1 MFRLKANKTSLY
13 KLVGEFEDLPPMR
26 RVTITKAYRTPDWW
40 LKWTNADGLLCV
52 AFFSTCMGKALL
64 SIDKK
69 EFCGPQVSHVSMNW
83 TPRTCWSG
91 AWWRSS
97 PRRRRGGLPVARCK
111 FCGQEIDWITSMEG
125 KQVPVIRIPVFVIE
139 DGSPEAFLDD
149 MGATI
154 TGRQAKPE
162 EESRDLPVAFVLHRR
177 TCPWADKPTQRRVER
192 GGSYGGLSPAT

>member
-1 MFRLKANKTSLY
+1 
-13 KLVGEFEDLPPMR
+13 
-26 RVTITKAYRTPDWW
+26 
-40 LKWTNADGLLCV
+40 
-52 AFFSTCMGKALL
+52 MGKALL

-69 EFCGPQVSHVSMNW
+69 EFCGPQVSRVVHDLDTKDLLERGMVEKF
-83 TPRTCWSG
+83 TTAAERG
-91 AWWRSS
+91 AACG
-97 PRRRRGGLPVARCK
+97 RGVK

-125 KQVPVIRIPVFVIE
+125 KQVPVDPDPVFVIE
-139 DGSPEAFLDD
+139 DDGPDTFLDD